1 MPSPIVLLAHPH
13 QELFAFYVQ
22 QAPFFTTMDQAQHL
36 VFLALTPVPAA
47 TQILSV
53 LTALKLSL
61 KMEVLVELIAL
72 DSKLVLAAQTS

>member
-36 VFLALTPVPAA
+36 VFLALTPAPVAI
-47 TQILSV
+47 QVLSV
-53 LTALKLSL
+53 LCALQLSS
-61 KMEVLVELIAL
+61 KMEIPAELIVL
-72 DSKLVLAAQTS
+72 DSKLVLSVQTS